1 MKFSR
6 KVIKL
11 IYRVSTLI
19 IVGILVIL
27 LLNFYKANVKNFFYR
42 ISEPIQKVF
51 WRAGNKV
58 SDFFE
63 TISEIRNLKKENEE
77 LKLKNQELLA
87 QIALL
92 EELKK
97 ENERLREALNIGL
110 EKEFTIVLAQVIGK
124 DISQDFILINKGSED
139 GISENLPVIT
149 QQKILLGKIS
159 EVYKNYSKV
168 ILISNKESS
177 FDGKILEKE
186 TLGQVLGKGDF
197 EVLFDLISPEQEITE
212 GDLVETSALGGTFPK
227 GLLVGQIREV
237 KRSDIQPF
245 YQAEI
250 SPFFDLGKLEM
261 VFIILDF

>member
-6 KVIKL
+6 KVIKS
-11 IYRVSTLI
+11 IYRVSTFV

-27 LLNFYKANVKNFFYR
+27 FLNFYQKGVKNFFYK
-42 ISEPIQKVF
+42 ISEPVQKVF
-51 WRAGNKV
+51 WQSGKRV

-63 TISEIRNLKKENEE
+63 TISEIKNLKKENEE
-77 LKLKNQELLA
+77 FKLKNQELLA

-92 EELKK
+92 KELKK
-97 ENERLREALNIGL
+97 ENERLREALDINLG
-110 EKEFTIVLAQVIGK
+110 KEFALSLAQVIGK
-124 DISQDFILINKGSED
+124 DISQDFILINKGADD

-149 QQKILLGKIS
+149 QQKILLGKIN

-168 ILISNKESS
+168 MLISNKESS
-177 FDGKILEKE
+177 FDGQIIEKE
-186 TLGQVLGKGDF
+186 TLGQVLGKGNF
-197 EVLFDLISPEQEITE
+197 KVLFDLILPEQEITE
-212 GDLVETSALGGTFPK
+212 EDLVETSALGGTFPK

-237 KRSDIQPF
+237 KRSDVQPF

-261 VFIILDF
+261 VFIISNF